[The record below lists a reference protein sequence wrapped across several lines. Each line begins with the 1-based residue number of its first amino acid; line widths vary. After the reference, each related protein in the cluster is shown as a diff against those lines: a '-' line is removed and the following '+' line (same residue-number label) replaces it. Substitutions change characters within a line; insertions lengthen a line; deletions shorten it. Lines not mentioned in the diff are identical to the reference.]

1 MSTQLAPNQQQAFT
15 QLLAQNKRAIESVL
29 PKHLT
34 PERMLRLALVAAN
47 QNPKILECTPTS
59 VIQCLVTASSL
70 GLDVSGSLGSAY
82 LVPYGKQCTLIV
94 GYRGLL
100 TLIRRSGEIRTIE
113 AHCVYERDRFEY
125 QLGLDPKLSHTP
137 HMGEDRGECIAAYA
151 IAWFKDG
158 AYQVEVMSRHD
169 LDKIRKGSRAAN
181 SGPWV
186 DHTDEMRRKTV
197 TRRLA
202 KWLPMSVDLQR
213 ATTFEDEG
221 VDVQFSLDD
230 GTPPKQTESASKST
244 RVAAAL
250 GVETNGSQD
259 SEPLPAE
266 TDPDGHDPAAAFSQF
281 KVQSSKHAKPADL
294 PKLTAAAL
302 EDLGM
307 DADAI
312 DFDAKTCA
320 LSDEDVELVVSQIAQ
335 GAK

>member
-1 MSTQLAPNQQQAFT
+1 MSTQIEKAKAGFAAMLG
-15 QLLAQNKRAIESVL
+15 QNKRAIAQVL
-29 PKHLT
+29 PKHVT
-34 PERMLRLALVAAN
+34 SDRMLRLALVAAN
-47 QNPKILECTPTS
+47 KTPKILECTPAS

-82 LVPYGKQCTLIV
+82 LIPFKNECTLLI
-94 GYRGLL
+94 GYRGFLEL
-100 TLIRRSGEIRTIE
+100 VRRSGQIRTVE
-113 AHCVYERDRFEY
+113 AHCVYENDEFIYE
-125 QLGLDPKLSHTP
+125 LGLKPRLEHKP
-137 HMGEDRGECIAAYA
+137 HRGDDRGELVAAYA

-158 AYQVEVMSRHD
+158 DSYQLEVMWRHEIDAIRSR
-169 LDKIRKGSRAAN
+169 SRSAN

-186 DHTDEMRRKTV
+186 TDYDEMAKKTV
-197 TRRLA
+197 VRRLC
-202 KWLPMSVDLQR
+202 KYLPMSVDLQR

-230 GTPPKQTESASKST
+230 GTPPKQIESTSKSN

-250 GVETNGSQD
+250 GAETNGSQD
-259 SEPLPAE
+259 SEPPPAE
-266 TDPDGHDPAAAFSQF
+266 TDPDGHDPAAAFSAF

-302 EDLGM
+302 DELGM
-307 DADAI
+307 DPIAI

>member
-1 MSTQLAPNQQQAFT
+1 MSTQLAPKQHQAFT
-15 QLLAQNKRAIESVL
+15 QLLAQNKKAIESVL

-94 GYRGLL
+94 GYRGFLA
-100 TLIRRSGEIRTIE
+100 LIRRSGEIRTIE
-113 AHCVYERDRFEY
+113 AHCVYEKDRFEY

-158 AYQVEVMSRHD
+158 AYQVEVMSRHE
-169 LDKIRKGSRAAN
+169 LDKIRNGSRAAN

-197 TRRLA
+197 TRRIA

-230 GTPPKQTESASKST
+230 GTPPRQIEPTSKST

-250 GVETNGSQD
+250 GVETNGAQDETPPQDPPGRDAYHAFRRSVREIYEDD
-259 SEPLPAE
+259 SELIDA
-266 TDPDGHDPAAAFSQF
+266 TRR
-281 KVQSSKHAKPADL
+281 
-294 PKLTAAAL
+294 AL
-302 EDLGM
+302 SELGFER
-307 DADAI
+307 DSI
-312 DFDAKTCA
+312 DFGAQSTDLAA
-320 LSDEDVELVVSQIAQ
+320 EDVELVVSQLAQ